1 MILKLTKLSYNYNTN
16 ILIQYMDN
24 NKEIKRI
31 INSLHG
37 EMSIVYKKIN
47 ITINKI
53 IKYYRILKQNKIIH
67 NIFAFS
73 LIELSIVLIII
84 GLLVAGI
91 TGGASLIE
99 SAKIQSVINELTT
112 YKQAVYTFKSLKD
125 RLPGDFVG
133 SGFIGYLS
141 GQGYNNNSFGTP
153 YVSGNQ
159 DYGLP
164 TSYAGPFVDLYLNKI
179 IDFEPK
185 KKTPSTA
192 MLSELNGGCPY
203 SKAFPD
209 YVYYYEKGIYETD
222 PNSPKYLMKE
232 KTWLTFFQKNN
243 PNIKNKIFQRLDQKL
258 DDNIWNSGNFRSGC
272 NYIYPNIVCGRFYY
286 GIE

>member
-1 MILKLTKLSYNYNTN
+1 MNNIKYQNFIKKVFSLTNFKNC
-16 ILIQYMDN
+16 IFKQI
-24 NKEIKRI
+24 
-31 INSLHG
+31 G
-37 EMSIVYKKIN
+37 YKKILNQYIYN
-47 ITINKI
+47 IQN
-53 IKYYRILKQNKIIH
+53 IL
-67 NIFAFS
+67 AFS

-99 SAKIQSVINELTT
+99 SAKIQSLINELTT
-112 YKQAVYTFKSLKD
+112 YKQAVYTFKSMKD

-164 TSYAGPFVDLYLNKI
+164 TSHTGPFVDLYLNKI

-203 SKAFPD
+203 SKVFPD
-209 YVYYYEKGIYETD
+209 YVYFYEKGVHETNQ
-222 PNSPKYLMKE
+222 NSAKYLMQE
-232 KTWLTFFQKNN
+232 KTWLTFRKKYN
-243 PNIKNKIFQRLDQKL
+243 PNIKVKIFKKLDQKL
-258 DDNIWNSGNFRSGC
+258 DDNIWNSGNFRSNCRYNNLNGIC
-272 NYIYPNIVCGRFYY
+272 SYFFY

>member
-1 MILKLTKLSYNYNTN
+1 
-16 ILIQYMDN
+16 MD
-24 NKEIKRI
+24 K
-31 INSLHG
+31 
-37 EMSIVYKKIN
+37 YKSKN
-47 ITINKI
+47 FINKLLTI
-53 IKYYRILKQNKIIH
+53 FCKCKKVN
-67 NIFAFS
+67 NAFAFS

-91 TGGASLIE
+91 TGGTSLIE

-185 KKTPSTA
+185 KKVPSTTT
-192 MLSELNGGCPY
+192 LSEDNGGCPY
-203 SKAFPD
+203 SKKLPHAF
-209 YVYYYEKGIYETD
+209 
-222 PNSPKYLMKE
+222 
-232 KTWLTFFQKNN
+232 FC
-243 PNIKNKIFQRLDQKL
+243 QRFD
-258 DDNIWNSGNFRSGC
+258 RHC
-272 NYIYPNIVCGRFYY
+272 V
-286 GIE
+286 

>member
-1 MILKLTKLSYNYNTN
+1 MKINNNNILKHQKFIKKLYPFTFLTHNFLNKNNFKNLFNQKL
-16 ILIQYMDN
+16 
-24 NKEIKRI
+24 KEF
-31 INSLHG
+31 
-37 EMSIVYKKIN
+37 
-47 ITINKI
+47 
-53 IKYYRILKQNKIIH
+53 Q

-84 GLLVAGI
+84 GLLIAGI

-112 YKQAVYTFKSLKD
+112 YKQAVYTFKSMKD

-164 TSYAGPFVDLYLNKI
+164 DIFSGPFVDLYLNKI

-185 KKTPSTA
+185 KKVPSTTT
-192 MLSELNGGCPY
+192 LSEDNGGCPY

-209 YVYYYEKGIYETD
+209 YVYFYEKGVYETNQ
-222 PNSPKYLMKE
+222 NSAKYLMQE
-232 KTWLTFFQKNN
+232 KTWLTFRKKYNS
-243 PNIKNKIFQRLDQKL
+243 NIKVKIFKKLDQKL
-258 DDNIWNSGNFRSGC
+258 DDNIWNSGNFRSNCRYNNLNGIC
-272 NYIYPNIVCGRFYY
+272 SYFFY

>member
-1 MILKLTKLSYNYNTN
+1 M
-16 ILIQYMDN
+16 N
-24 NKEIKRI
+24 NA
-31 INSLHG
+31 
-37 EMSIVYKKIN
+37 
-47 ITINKI
+47 
-53 IKYYRILKQNKIIH
+53 
-67 NIFAFS
+67 FAFS

-91 TGGASLIE
+91 TGSASLIE

-112 YKQAVYTFKSLKD
+112 YKQAVYTFKSMKD

-153 YVSGNQ
+153 YINSNR

-164 TSYAGPFVDLYLNKI
+164 DSYAGPFVDLYVNKI

-185 KKTPSTA
+185 KTTPSGL
-192 MLSELNGGCPY
+192 MLSNTNGGCPY
-203 SKAFPD
+203 SKAFPN
-209 YVYYYEKGIYETD
+209 YVYYYEKGIYERD
-222 PNSPKYLMKE
+222 SNSPKYLMTK
-232 KTWLTFFQKNN
+232 KTWLTFFQKIK
-243 PNIKNKIFQRLDQKL
+243 PNVKTKIFQRLDQKL

-272 NYIYPNIVCGRFYY
+272 NYIYSNNVCNRFYY

>member
-1 MILKLTKLSYNYNTN
+1 MKINNNNNNNILKHQKFIKKLYPFTFLTYNFLNKNNFKNLFNQKL
-16 ILIQYMDN
+16 
-24 NKEIKRI
+24 KEF
-31 INSLHG
+31 
-37 EMSIVYKKIN
+37 
-47 ITINKI
+47 
-53 IKYYRILKQNKIIH
+53 Q

-84 GLLVAGI
+84 GLLIAGI

-112 YKQAVYTFKSLKD
+112 YKQAIYTFKSLKD
-125 RLPGDFVG
+125 RLPGDFVD

-164 TSYAGPFVDLYLNKI
+164 TTHTGPFVDLYLNKI

-185 KKTPSTA
+185 KKIPNTA

-209 YVYYYEKGIYETD
+209 YVYYYEKGIYETS
-222 PNSPKYLMKE
+222 PTSPKYLMKE
-232 KTWLTFFQKNN
+232 KTWLTFFKKEN

-272 NYIYPNIVCGRFYY
+272 NYIYSNNVCNRFYY

>member
-1 MILKLTKLSYNYNTN
+1 MGGGVAFYKQFNKIVNSNNNTDCIHKNFIKFKINN
-16 ILIQYMDN
+16 IL
-24 NKEIKRI
+24 
-31 INSLHG
+31 
-37 EMSIVYKKIN
+37 
-47 ITINKI
+47 
-53 IKYYRILKQNKIIH
+53 
-67 NIFAFS
+67 AFS

-84 GLLVAGI
+84 GLLVAGV

-99 SAKIQSVINELTT
+99 SAKIQSLINELTT
-112 YKQAVYTFKSLKD
+112 YKQAVYTFKSLKY
-125 RLPGDFVG
+125 RLPGDFNG

-164 TSYAGPFVDLYLNKI
+164 TSHTGPFVDLYLNKI

-185 KKTPSTA
+185 KKTPSTV

-203 SKAFPD
+203 SKAFPN
-209 YVYYYEKGIYETD
+209 YVYYYEKGIYEKNS
-222 PNSPKYLMKE
+222 NSPKYLMKE